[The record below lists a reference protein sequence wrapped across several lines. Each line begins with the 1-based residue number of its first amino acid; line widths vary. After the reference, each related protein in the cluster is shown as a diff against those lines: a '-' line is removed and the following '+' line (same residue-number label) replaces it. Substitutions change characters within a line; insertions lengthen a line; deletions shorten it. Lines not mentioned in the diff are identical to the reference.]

1 MAHGIAL
8 INLGCRVNRVE
19 LDLMADS
26 LLRMGCRIVEED
38 EAQAIVINTC
48 AVTAEAEA
56 KTRKAVRKAALM
68 PGAPLVVATGCVA
81 SLFAE
86 ELDSLSPNVVL

>member
-1 MAHGIAL
+1 
-8 INLGCRVNRVE
+8 
-19 LDLMADS
+19 MADS

-56 KTRKAVRKAALM
+56 KIEKQRKAALM
-68 PGAPLVVATGCVA
+68 PGAPL
-81 SLFAE
+81 L
-86 ELDSLSPNVVL
+86 

>member
-38 EAQAIVINTC
+38 EAQAIVINT
-48 AVTAEAEA
+48 
-56 KTRKAVRKAALM
+56 
-68 PGAPLVVATGCVA
+68 LV
-81 SLFAE
+81 
-86 ELDSLSPNVVL
+86 LSPQKQKLRREKLCVKQRLCQEPLL